1 MVNPNFHWRSLTLAC
16 GLLLGGLPAVA
27 HEHPAATP
35 MARHW
40 QERLAA
46 TKGSAVAVAAD
57 EQGRLW
63 SVDMRRGQ
71 LWLARSSDGGKTF
84 ADIGPVN
91 ARPEAIL
98 ADGQSRPQ
106 IAVRGEVV
114 VVSWSQALP
123 KLHTGHVRLA
133 RSEDGG
139 LSFAPPVIV
148 NDNREEIGHG
158 FNAMK
163 MDGRG
168 NLAVAWLDGRERS
181 AAARKGGKYAGSSVY
196 YATSG
201 DFGKTWTANAK
212 LADNTCECCR
222 IGLAIG
228 QDGTAVAQWRHLFA
242 GGVRDFAT
250 AALKPGAPIARASE
264 DGWEISACPHHG
276 GDLAIDAEGRRHYV
290 WFTGSAKKPGLFYR
304 YADGTQFGPAL
315 PFGDLDAQA
324 GHPTVFADARQVA
337 VVWREFDGQRYRL
350 RHMRSSDRGA
360 SWSSAATVA
369 EAEGATDLPLFV
381 HGATQ
386 PLVAW
391 GTGNGVRIVD
401 LREVAQ

>member
-1 MVNPNFHWRSLTLAC
+1 MVKLHFRLPSLALAC
-16 GLLLGGLPAVA
+16 GLLLGALPAGA

-40 QERLAA
+40 QERLTAA
-46 TKGSAVAVAAD
+46 KGSAVSVAAD

-63 SVDMRRGQ
+63 SVDMRQGQ
-71 LWLARSSDGGKTF
+71 LWLSRSTDGGKTF
-84 ADIGPVN
+84 AEIGKVN
-91 ARPEAIL
+91 AQPEAIL
-98 ADGQSRPQ
+98 ADGQSRPL
-106 IAVRGEVV
+106 IAVHGQAV

-123 KLHTGHVRLA
+123 KLHTGHVRMA

-163 MDGRG
+163 MDRRG

-181 AAARKGGKYAGSSVY
+181 AATRKGGKYAGSSVY

-201 DFGKTWTANAK
+201 DYGKTWTANAK

-222 IGLAIG
+222 IGLAFG
-228 QDGTAVAQWRHLFA
+228 PDGTAVAQWRHLFA

-250 AALKPGAPIARASE
+250 AALKPGAPLQRASE

-276 GDLAIDAEGRRHYV
+276 GDLAIDADGRRHYV
-290 WFTGSAKKPGLFYR
+290 WFTGSARKPGLFYR
-304 YADGTQFGPAL
+304 YADGTQFGTAL
-315 PFGDLDAQA
+315 AFGDLDAQA
-324 GHPTVFADARQVA
+324 GHPTVFADEKQVA

-350 RHMRSSDRGA
+350 RRMLSSDRGET
-360 SWSSAATVA
+360 WSAPATVA

-381 HGATQ
+381 HGAAR

-391 GTGNGVRIVD
+391 GTAAGVRIVD
-401 LREVAQ
+401 LREAP

>member
-1 MVNPNFHWRSLTLAC
+1 MVKLHFRLPSLLLAS
-16 GLLLGGLPAVA
+16 GLLLGALPAGA

-40 QERLAA
+40 QERLTAA
-46 TKGSAVAVAAD
+46 KGSAVAVAAD

-63 SVDMRRGQ
+63 SVDMRQGQ
-71 LWLARSSDGGKTF
+71 LWLSRSSDGGKSF
-84 ADIGPVN
+84 AEIGKVN
-91 ARPEAIL
+91 AQPEAIL
-98 ADGQSRPQ
+98 ADGQNRPQ
-106 IAVRGEVV
+106 IAVHGQVV

-123 KLHTGHVRLA
+123 KLHTGHVRMA

-139 LSFAPPVIV
+139 VSFAPPVIV

-163 MDGRG
+163 MDRRG
-168 NLAVAWLDGRERS
+168 NLAVVWLDGRERS

-196 YATSG
+196 YATSS
-201 DFGKTWTANAK
+201 DFGKTWTANRK

-228 QDGTAVAQWRHLFA
+228 PDGTAVAQWRHLFA

-250 AALKPGAPIARASE
+250 AALKPGAPVQRASE

-276 GDLAIDAEGRRHYV
+276 GDLAIGADGRRHYV
-290 WFTGSAKKPGLFYR
+290 WFTGSARKPGLFYR
-304 YADGTQFGPAL
+304 YADGAQFGPAVA
-315 PFGDLDAQA
+315 FGDLDAQA
-324 GHPTVFADARQVA
+324 GHPTVFADGKNVA
-337 VVWREFDGQRYRL
+337 VVWREFDGRRYRL
-350 RHMRSSDRGA
+350 RRMQSADRGA
-360 SWSSAATVA
+360 SWSAPSTVA
-369 EAEGATDLPLFV
+369 EAEGATDRPLFV
-381 HGATQ
+381 QGAAQ

-391 GTGNGVRIVD
+391 GTADGVRVID
-401 LREVAQ
+401 LREVP

>member
-1 MVNPNFHWRSLTLAC
+1 MVKLHFRLPSLLLAS
-16 GLLLGGLPAVA
+16 GLLLGALPAGA

-40 QERLAA
+40 QERLTAA
-46 TKGSAVAVAAD
+46 KGSAVAVAAD

-63 SVDMRRGQ
+63 SVDMRQGQ
-71 LWLARSSDGGKTF
+71 LWLSRSSDGGKTF
-84 ADIGPVN
+84 TEIGKVN
-91 ARPEAIL
+91 AQPEAIL
-98 ADGQSRPQ
+98 ADGQNRPQ
-106 IAVRGEVV
+106 IAVHGQVV

-123 KLHTGHVRLA
+123 KLHTGHVRMA

-163 MDGRG
+163 MDRRG
-168 NLAVAWLDGRERS
+168 NLAVVWLDGRERS

-196 YATSG
+196 YATSS
-201 DFGKTWTANAK
+201 DFGKTWTANSK

-222 IGLAIG
+222 IGLAIEP
-228 QDGTAVAQWRHLFA
+228 DGTAVAQWRHLFA

-250 AALKPGAPIARASE
+250 AALKPGAPVLRASE

-276 GDLAIDAEGRRHYV
+276 GDLAIDADGRRHYV
-290 WFTGSAKKPGLFYR
+290 WFTGSARKPGLFYR
-304 YADGTQFGPAL
+304 YADGAQFGTTL

-324 GHPTVFADARQVA
+324 GHPTVFADGKNVA
-337 VVWREFDGQRYRL
+337 VVWREFDGRRYRL
-350 RHMRSSDRGA
+350 RRMQSADRGA
-360 SWSSAATVA
+360 SWSASSTVA

-381 HGATQ
+381 QGAAQ

-391 GTGNGVRIVD
+391 GTADGVRVID
-401 LREVAQ
+401 LREVP